1 MITYTGVGADQSKP
15 QCKKAKELRRQKKME
30 RLSQAGTDAEPVDK
44 KQPNEPKS
52 LEELI
57 EEAEKA
63 SHGHK
68 HKLEV

>member
-63 SHGHK
+63 SHGHSA
-68 HKLEV
+68 

>member
-1 MITYTGVGADQSKP
+1 MKP
-15 QCKKAKELRRQKKME
+15 QCKKAKELRRQRRLD
-30 RLSQAGTDAEPVDK
+30 RLSQAGADAEPVDK

-57 EEAEKA
+57 EEAEKP
-63 SHGHK
+63 SQSHK